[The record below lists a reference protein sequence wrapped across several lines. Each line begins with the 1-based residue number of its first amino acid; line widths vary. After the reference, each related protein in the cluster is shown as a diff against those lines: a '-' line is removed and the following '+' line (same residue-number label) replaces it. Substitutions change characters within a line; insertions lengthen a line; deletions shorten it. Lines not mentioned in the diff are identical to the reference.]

1 MTDAKNTKLKPSE
14 ESKAPEV
21 KSLDPNASSFTANG
35 KTYHI
40 DKHLSID
47 RWIRKQELEIELGF
61 GVEFGEMRDNWT
73 KVYNL
78 INDRNGKLADVAVIA
93 YNMSNGIA
101 RSFERQPQI
110 LKFCALFMNTE
121 TEDRRTIT
129 DEQIEVKVD
138 DWRKE
143 GLGID
148 GFFAFSLSL
157 IKDFRDDYVKATEN
171 ASLNLERDPKKQSEK
186 SSSI

>member
-1 MTDAKNTKLKPSE
+1 MTDANNTDLSSSE
-14 ESKAPEV
+14 EPKSKEV
-21 KSLDPNASSFTANG
+21 KSLDPTVSSFTANG

-40 DKHLSID
+40 ERNLSVD

-61 GVEFGEMRDNWT
+61 GVEFGEMRENWN
-73 KVYNL
+73 KVYN
-78 INDRNGKLADVAVIA
+78 IISDRNGKLGDIAVIA
-93 YNMSNGIA
+93 YNMSNGIS
-101 RSFERQPQI
+101 RSFDRQPQI
-110 LKFCALFMNTE
+110 LKFCALFMNLE
-121 TEDRRTIT
+121 DEDRRTIS
-129 DEQIEVKVD
+129 DEQIEVKIN

-157 IKDFRDDYVKATEN
+157 IKDFRDDYLKATEN
-171 ASLNLERDPKKQSEK
+171 ASVILESLKGSEK